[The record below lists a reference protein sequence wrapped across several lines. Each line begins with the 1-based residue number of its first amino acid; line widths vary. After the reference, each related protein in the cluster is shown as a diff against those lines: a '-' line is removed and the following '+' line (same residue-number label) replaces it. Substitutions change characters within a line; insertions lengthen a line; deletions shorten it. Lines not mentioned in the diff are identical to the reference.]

1 MLIQHGVLPL
11 SILTDI
17 FHVVF
22 NGFKAL
28 HAQVMFNLARI
39 LRSYLGIHPQTGQ
52 PSGEQ
57 LMPLID
63 ARGDLVSGVC
73 QVEKAVIIRFPEA
86 GSWPG

>member
-39 LRSYLGIHPQTGQ
+39 LRSYLGIHPK
-52 PSGEQ
+52 
-57 LMPLID
+57 
-63 ARGDLVSGVC
+63 RVS
-73 QVEKAVIIRFPEA
+73 QVV
-86 GSWPG
+86 SS